1 MYLWKHSLQCIYA
14 KMPDKHRL
22 NTQQNVLLYSRCQDQ
37 PERMKHWAF
46 NMFRLSRYSPWCWL
60 CMSVISGMHRLRIDF
75 YVCHWTMGKDERKM
89 FCASHEGNVKIS
101 SKFLYHLNPYCSRPA
116 SYKTSDIGFGSLS
129 ETPVTVSLYNRR
141 PCGWRND
148 FKKKNK
154 IKK

>member
-1 MYLWKHSLQCIYA
+1 
-14 KMPDKHRL
+14 
-22 NTQQNVLLYSRCQDQ
+22 
-37 PERMKHWAF
+37 
-46 NMFRLSRYSPWCWL
+46 
-60 CMSVISGMHRLRIDF
+60 MSVISGMHRLRIDF

-141 PCGWRND
+141 RVPFGIRVASAVEETN
-148 FKKKNK
+148 FFLKKVRSMECTYSADADINTSRPFCCRSDVLRTILSILGKDRGK
-154 IKK
+154 AHGL